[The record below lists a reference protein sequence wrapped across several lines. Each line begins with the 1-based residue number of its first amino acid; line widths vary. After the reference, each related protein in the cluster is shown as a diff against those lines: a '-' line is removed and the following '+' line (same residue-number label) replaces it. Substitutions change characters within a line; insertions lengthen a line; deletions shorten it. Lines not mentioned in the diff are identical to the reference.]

1 MTSSVN
7 NILEK
12 INYRIPKDV
21 ITLIL
26 SYNGYYD
33 RNGSYMKKIDVSKYE
48 NVVKILLNRIKNGI
62 FDKVFIE
69 IKTQPGLYF
78 GIKILTINYGIRPIH
93 HSEYQ
98 NQEYGVSPTI
108 INPFN
113 PDFDATNKL
122 KIVNNTVFYSFI
134 TYDVSMSQPN
144 METNELENIYLSSSN
159 SLVYIPYEKKKFSY
173 YPNYPYDV
181 VHIND
186 NNENN
191 KYYSYDEGYDM
202 QHTDDYYNF

>member
-48 NVVKILLNRIKNGI
+48 NIVKILLNRIKNGV

-69 IKTQPGLYF
+69 INTQPGLCF
-78 GIKILTINYGIRPIH
+78 CGIKILTINYGIRPIH
-93 HSEYQ
+93 HFEYQ
-98 NQEYGVSPTI
+98 NQDFGGNRTI
-108 INPFN
+108 INPFD

-144 METNELENIYLSSSN
+144 METNELENIYLSSSDA
-159 SLVYIPYEKKKFSY
+159 LVYIPYNKKKFSY
-173 YPNYPYDV
+173 YPYYPYDV
-181 VHIND
+181 V
-186 NNENN
+186 N
-191 KYYSYDEGYDM
+191 K
-202 QHTDDYYNF
+202 